1 MYMLIVLTRWQNM
14 QTLSTLSVL
23 VLSYS
28 CYWTN
33 TYTAKVKLNKV
44 NILCQIDSIVLSCL
58 SLSLVISIFG
68 KSDMHCFKRQETW
81 SFIITWDNVDYMQ
94 ILLTAVFLTKFCTY
108 QYHGKDFHFHL
119 NTWRLS
125 GAVL

>member
-1 MYMLIVLTRWQNM
+1 MLIVLTRWQNM

-68 KSDMHCFKRQETW
+68 KSDMHCFKRQET
-81 SFIITWDNVDYMQ
+81 
-94 ILLTAVFLTKFCTY
+94 
-108 QYHGKDFHFHL
+108 
-119 NTWRLS
+119 
-125 GAVL
+125 